1 MTLLQISL
9 IIIGFIAIMLLM
21 ILVSQYLQ
29 VKSIR
34 DQVHF
39 IARNDTNKK
48 ITFYGKSR
56 GIRRL
61 AGDINEIIDSFRTR
75 EMDIVRKDKE
85 MRDTITNMSHDIRTP
100 LTSLK
105 GYFELLDQT
114 DDPEEIE
121 KYNSIIRERID
132 SLSDILE
139 TMFFYTKVN
148 NTGYTMNITKMNFSE
163 VLMQTMFSYFDEF
176 EGLGIEPDIN
186 VDENVY
192 AIADESATRRV
203 IQNLIKNV
211 MVHGDK
217 SLSVSL
223 KYINKRAV
231 LEMSNGIKEGETPD
245 PDKVFDRFYKGD
257 TSRHINSSGIGLS
270 VSKKLVDMMSGS
282 ISASVDNDRFTI
294 TLVLPG
300 I

>member
-1 MTLLQISL
+1 MTLLEISL
-9 IIIGFIAIMLLM
+9 IIIAFIAIMLLM
-21 ILVSQYLQ
+21 ILISQYLQ

-39 IARNDTNKK
+39 IARNETNKE

-61 AGDINEIIDSFRTR
+61 AGDINEIISSFRER
-75 EMDIVRKDKE
+75 EIDIVRKDKE
-85 MRDTITNMSHDIRTP
+85 TRDTITNMSHDIRTP

-105 GYFELLDQT
+105 GYFELMQQT
-114 DDPEEIE
+114 DDPEEKA
-121 KYNSIIRERID
+121 KYTAIIDERID

-148 NTGYTMNITKMNFSE
+148 NTGYTLNLTKIDLSE
-163 VLMQTMFSYFDEF
+163 TLMQTMFSYIEEF
-176 EGLGIEPDIN
+176 ENLGIEPEIK
-186 VDENVY
+186 VDENVS
-192 AIADESATRRV
+192 AIADESAIKRV

-211 MVHGDK
+211 IVHGDR
-217 SLSVSL
+217 SLTVSL
-223 KYINKRAV
+223 HYIKKRAV
-231 LEMSNGIKEGETPD
+231 LEISNGIREGEVPD

-257 TSRHINSSGIGLS
+257 SSRHINSSGIGLS
-270 VSKKLVDMMSGS
+270 VSKKLVDMMNGS
-282 ISASVDNDRFTI
+282 ISASVDNDIFTI
-294 TLVLPG
+294 TIVLPG